1 MRRRMMLAAALLAVA
16 GLVACG
22 GGEPAQRKA
31 FIEFLQSRI
40 IDKPGIH
47 VPHLTADETSAF
59 GDYAKQYAI
68 ITDFNAAVDQR
79 ITAPLQE
86 ALSKGVPSSIGE
98 AVARRNDIA
107 AVRDGM
113 AKIRAALS
121 EQLAVADAAH
131 AALKQPDD
139 LKPVF
144 DAAYNRDV
152 TQPAKAFA
160 GYFPDLDAAFGA
172 MLAIADFINQH
183 RDSVKVN
190 GPMIETAD
198 DGLRTQLQGLMD
210 ALSAKQDAVN
220 AAQRKLAA
228 MTGG

>member
-1 MRRRMMLAAALLAVA
+1 LAAALLAA
-16 GLVACG
+16 LVACG

-31 FIEFLQSRI
+31 FIEFLQTRI
-40 IDKPGIH
+40 VDKPGIH
-47 VPHLTADETSAF
+47 VPQLTQDETAAF
-59 GDYAKQYAI
+59 GDYSKQYAI
-68 ITDFNAAVDQR
+68 ITDFNAAIDKR
-79 ITAPLQE
+79 ITAPLQQ
-86 ALSKGVPSSIGE
+86 ALATGVPNSLAE
-98 AVARRNDIA
+98 VVARRNDVA

-121 EQLAVADAAH
+121 EQLALADAAH

-144 DAAYNRDV
+144 DAAYDRDV

-160 GYFPDLDAAFGA
+160 GFFPDLDAAFGA
-172 MLAIADFINQH
+172 VLALADFITQH
-183 RDSVKVN
+183 KDSIKLN

-198 DGLRTQLQGLMD
+198 DGLRTQLQ
-210 ALSAKQDAVN
+210 ALLAAVSAKQDAVN

-228 MTGG
+228 MAGG